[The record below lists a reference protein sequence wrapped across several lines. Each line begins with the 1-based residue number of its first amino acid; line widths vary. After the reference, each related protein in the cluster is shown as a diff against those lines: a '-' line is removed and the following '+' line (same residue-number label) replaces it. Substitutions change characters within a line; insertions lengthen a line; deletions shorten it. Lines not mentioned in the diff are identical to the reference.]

1 MVRKKVWKMNLP
13 ITPPHH
19 QNVKLITKKM
29 NTLTLT
35 IKRKNLPT
43 KILDPECIP
52 LILKSDCPTRWNN
65 KYLVWERLLKLR
77 KPLINTLMEA
87 QSWPGAKN
95 TSIYDIEITHREWN
109 FIQQFVNALECFEE
123 ATKMLSSSHAFHQ

>member
-1 MVRKKVWKMNLP
+1 METVKNIDAKLKKIVAYGSFSNKFTNELK
-13 ITPPHH
+13 T
-19 QNVKLITKKM
+19 QQ
-29 NTLTLT
+29 
-35 IKRKNLPT
+35 

-65 KYLVWERLLKLR
+65 KYLVWERILKLR

-95 TSIYDIEITHREWN
+95 TSIYDIEITPLLLLLWRISLKYLITVDEV
-109 FIQQFVNALECFEE
+109 QQS
-123 ATKMLSSSHAFHQ
+123 LSL